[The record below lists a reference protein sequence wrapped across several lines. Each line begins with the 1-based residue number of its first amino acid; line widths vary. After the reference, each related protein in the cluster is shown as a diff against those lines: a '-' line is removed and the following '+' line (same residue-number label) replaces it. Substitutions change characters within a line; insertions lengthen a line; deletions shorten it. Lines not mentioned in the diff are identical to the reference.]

1 MTARIDQWIGL
12 RHGESID
19 DYHAD
24 KTAISKSGLDQI
36 NQSPFIYYSRSLDP
50 TRPPEPSRAGQL
62 EGNAAHCA
70 ILEPDQFDVRY
81 VVGPDWNRNSNKWH
95 DYVAQM
101 QADRPGVVI
110 LKAEQY
116 NVAMRQADSVRKLP
130 DIRQYLSKGRSE
142 VSARW
147 IDIETGVR
155 CRCRPDHVSPVG
167 SKQDVLLDVKTY
179 SDASSGEFAR
189 QIARK
194 AYHVQD
200 AFYSDG
206 YTVASGRDVAQ
217 FIFIAVETEWPFA
230 AAAYRLNAESR
241 EEGFNEYRRLLDI
254 YEQCLRTNKWPGYAE
269 QTQEIELPPY
279 AFATREVEIAY
290 V

>member
-1 MTARIDQWIGL
+1 MSTLRIEDWIGL
-12 RHGESID
+12 RYGESID

-24 KTAISKSGLDQI
+24 KTAISKSGLDQL

-50 TRPPEPSRAGQL
+50 VRPPEPERAGQL
-62 EGNAAHCA
+62 EGNLAHCA
-70 ILEPDQFDVRY
+70 VLEPDEFSKRY
-81 VVGPDWNRNSNKWH
+81 VVGPDVTRSTKVWKEF
-95 DYVAQM
+95 
-101 QADRPGVVI
+101 ADSLAAGQVGIKPD
-110 LKAEQY
+110 QY
-116 NVAMRQADSVRKLP
+116 DTAMRQADSVRKLP
-130 DIRQYLSKGRSE
+130 DIREYLSKGRSE

-147 IDIETGVR
+147 VDMGTGVR

-167 SKQDVLLDVKTY
+167 SKTDVLLDLKTY
-179 SDASSGEFAR
+179 SNAGPEEFGK

-206 YTVASGRDVAQ
+206 YTVASGREVVQ

-241 EEGFNEYRRLLDI
+241 EEGFNEYNRLLDI
-254 YEQCLRTNKWPGYAE
+254 YEQCLRTNKWPGYGE
-269 QTQEIELPPY
+269 QTREIELPPY
-279 AFATREVEIAY
+279 AFATREVEISY

>member
-1 MTARIDQWIGL
+1 MSTLRIEDWIGL
-12 RHGESID
+12 RTGESIEE
-19 DYHAD
+19 YHSD
-24 KTAISKSGLDQI
+24 KTAISKSGLDLL
-36 NQSPFIYYSRSLDP
+36 NLSPFIYYSRSLDP
-50 TRPPEPSRAGQL
+50 LRWPEPSRAGQL
-62 EGNAAHCA
+62 EGNLAHCA
-70 ILEPDQFDVRY
+70 ILEPNEFGKRY
-81 VVGPDWNRNSNKWH
+81 VIGPTVNRNTKVWHEFVDSNK
-95 DYVAQM
+95 
-101 QADRPGVVI
+101 DRI
-110 LKAEQY
+110 AIQNDQY
-116 NVAMRQADSVRKLP
+116 EVAMRQADSVRKLA
-130 DIRQYLSKGRSE
+130 DIREYLSKGKSE

-147 IDIETGVR
+147 VDMETGVR

-167 SKQDVLLDVKTY
+167 TRTDVLLDVKTY
-179 SDASSGEFAR
+179 SNAGPEEFAR

-206 YTVASGRDVAQ
+206 YTVASGRDVVQ

-230 AAAYRLNAESR
+230 ACSYRLNAESR

-254 YEQCLRTNKWPGYAE
+254 YESCLRSNKWPGYAE
-269 QTQEIELPPY
+269 QTREIELPPY